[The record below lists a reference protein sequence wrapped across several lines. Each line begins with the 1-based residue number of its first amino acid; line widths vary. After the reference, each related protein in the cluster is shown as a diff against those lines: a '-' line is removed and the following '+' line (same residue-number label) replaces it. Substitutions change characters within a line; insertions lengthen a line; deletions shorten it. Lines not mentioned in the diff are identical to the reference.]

1 MTMHPLE
8 PLTPDEIA
16 RAVEILRAKEDR
28 VEESMLIARVVL
40 DEPTKDELSN
50 EPVERRAAITVL
62 PGPGADLLEAVVSLT
77 DEVVS
82 SCVEL
87 DDVRPA
93 MLFDE
98 SINAIAAVM
107 ENEQWQQAMRKR
119 GIEDFSKVQLD
130 PWPAGRFGVAHETNR
145 RITRV
150 LSYLRDEPNDNG
162 YARPIEGVV
171 VFVDLATRE
180 VLEVEDHGVVPI
192 PADKGSYFPE
202 DNAPARRPATAR
214 HRAARRPQLHPRRP
228 RDHLATVVPPRVDG
242 SVRGPR
248 ASHRRLRRRWPRA
261 ADLAPRVRERDGRP
275 VR

>member
-1 MTMHPLE
+1 M
-8 PLTPDEIA
+8 
-16 RAVEILRAKEDR
+16 
-28 VEESMLIARVVL
+28 
-40 DEPTKDELSN
+40 
-50 EPVERRAAITVL
+50 
-62 PGPGADLLEAVVSLT
+62 SLT

-171 VFVDLATRE
+171 VFVDLATRR
-180 VLEVEDHGVVPI
+180 GV
-192 PADKGSYFPE
+192 G
-202 DNAPARRPATAR
+202 
-214 HRAARRPQLHPRRP
+214 
-228 RDHLATVVPPRVDG
+228 G
-242 SVRGPR
+242 RGPR
-248 ASHRRLRRRWPRA
+248 RRTDSRGQGFVLP
-261 ADLAPRVRERDGRP
+261 
-275 VR
+275 